1 MKGEER
7 NFVRIGKI
15 GEIRNIGK
23 IRNIRK
29 MGISWEIGNISDIGI
44 REKIREYWETKE

>member
-1 MKGEER
+1 M
-7 NFVRIGKI
+7 NIATVGKI
-15 GEIRNIGK
+15 GEIRKMGK

-29 MGISWEIGNISDIGI
+29 TGISWEIGNISDIGI